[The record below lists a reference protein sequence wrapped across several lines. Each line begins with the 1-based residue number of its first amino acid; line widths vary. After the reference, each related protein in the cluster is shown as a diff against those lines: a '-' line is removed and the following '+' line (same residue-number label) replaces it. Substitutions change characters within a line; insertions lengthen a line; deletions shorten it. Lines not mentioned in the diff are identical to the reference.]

1 MYLER
6 IFQQDPHQIAVCQ
19 GDIRYTYG
27 QLYAEAQQLA
37 AFLKESRGP
46 LLVFGHKHP
55 RMIVSLLACLL
66 SGRAWVP
73 CDSSLP
79 AERIHRIMEFCGAE
93 QLFYAED
100 SEIDAKIPSFHWSDV
115 PFSDE
120 CFEFSFCKE
129 RIAYIMFTS
138 GSTGTPKG
146 IPISCG
152 YLGSAEQMEQV
163 EWVFDRLSA
172 PGCLKIIDPAMADH
186 GKLYAGFDDAFVEA
200 MKRFCTKADWLL
212 PNLTEA
218 CLLTGS
224 EYRTN
229 YDRHSIETLLKKL
242 SGMGCKG
249 IILTGVSFEEATTGV
264 MVWEQGGSTCYQHE
278 RLEQNCHG
286 TGDLFAAAFTG
297 ALAKGKAAAEAV
309 KLAADYTLAC
319 MRLTAA
325 ENTRPY
331 GIMFEPLLGELIRA
345 LQR

>member
-1 MYLER
+1 MHYPR
-6 IFQQDPHQIAVCQ
+6 ILTVQDLSCA
-19 GDIRYTYG
+19 G
-27 QLYAEAQQLA
+27 QC
-37 AFLKESRGP
+37 
-46 LLVFGHKHP
+46 
-55 RMIVSLLACLL
+55 SLTVALPVL
-66 SGRAWVP
+66 SA
-73 CDSSLP
+73 
-79 AERIHRIMEFCGAE
+79 CGAE
-93 QLFYAED
+93 TCVLPAAVLSTHTGGLGKPHIRELTEEMPHIAAHWEKAGIRF
-100 SEIDAKIPSFHWSDV
+100 DA
-115 PFSDE
+115 
-120 CFEFSFCKE
+120 
-129 RIAYIMFTS
+129 
-138 GSTGTPKG
+138 
-146 IPISCG
+146 ISCG
-152 YLGSAEQMEQV
+152 YLGNAEQMEQV

-229 YDRHSIETLLKKL
+229 YDRHFIETLLKKL

-264 MVWEQGGSTCYQHE
+264 MVWEQGCSTYYQHE
-278 RLEQNCHG
+278 RLERNCHG

-297 ALAKGKAAAEAV
+297 ALAKGKTAAEAV

-319 MRLTAA
+319 MKLTMA

>member
-1 MYLER
+1 MHYPR
-6 IFQQDPHQIAVCQ
+6 ILTVQDLSCA
-19 GDIRYTYG
+19 G
-27 QLYAEAQQLA
+27 QC
-37 AFLKESRGP
+37 
-46 LLVFGHKHP
+46 
-55 RMIVSLLACLL
+55 SLTVALPVL
-66 SGRAWVP
+66 SA
-73 CDSSLP
+73 
-79 AERIHRIMEFCGAE
+79 CGAE
-93 QLFYAED
+93 TCVLPTAVLSTHTGGLGKPHIRDLTED
-100 SEIDAKIPSFHWSDV
+100 MPHIAAHWEKAGIRFDA
-115 PFSDE
+115 
-120 CFEFSFCKE
+120 
-129 RIAYIMFTS
+129 
-138 GSTGTPKG
+138 
-146 IPISCG
+146 ISCG

-229 YDRHSIETLLKKL
+229 YDRNFIETLLKKL

-264 MVWEQGGSTCYQHE
+264 MVWEQGGSTYYQHE

-319 MRLTAA
+319 MKLTMA